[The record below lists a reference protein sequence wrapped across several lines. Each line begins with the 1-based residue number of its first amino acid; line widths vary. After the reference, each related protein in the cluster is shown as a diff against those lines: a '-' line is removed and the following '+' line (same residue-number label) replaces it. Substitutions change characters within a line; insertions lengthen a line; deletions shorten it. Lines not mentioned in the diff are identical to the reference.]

1 MKDTILK
8 PFVLLLLVFLTESL
22 IAQPPPAFYVQ
33 NVAKDNNGN
42 PARNRTIH
50 IRFSIYQGSAVGGT
64 MVYDESH
71 RVQSNNDGVYEFVAG
86 RGTVNTGAGLVDS
99 LQKISWGNGPFFSN
113 TKIAIAP
120 SIPAPWWIA
129 ANNYVDLGTSQLLS
143 VPYAIY
149 AGNASVTN
157 VNTNIAAGPPNT
169 FLTTDSLGNVN
180 WTTPQAAQV
189 SVTQVTNINLS
200 LSVTT
205 GQNARIAPN
214 TTTSVNIPVPGV
226 KKGDPILVTPQD
238 DYPSWAVYS
247 SWVSSEGIVTIRFA
261 NFTAQPVDVLGSQYK
276 IVVIK

>member
-1 MKDTILK
+1 MKNTILK

-180 WTTPQAAQV
+180 WTTPQAANV
-189 SVTQVTNINLS
+189 SVTQVTNLS
-200 LSVTT
+200 LAVTT

-214 TTTSVNIPVPGV
+214 TTTIVTIPINSV
-226 KKGDPILVTPQD
+226 KRGDPILVTPQD
-238 DYPSWAVYS
+238 DYVNWAVYS
-247 SWVSSEGIVTIRFA
+247 AWCAVDGIVSVRFA